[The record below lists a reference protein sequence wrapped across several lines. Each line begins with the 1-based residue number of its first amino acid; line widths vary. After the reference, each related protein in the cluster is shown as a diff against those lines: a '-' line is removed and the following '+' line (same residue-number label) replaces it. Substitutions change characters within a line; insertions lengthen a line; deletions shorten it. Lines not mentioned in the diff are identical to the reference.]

1 MATLTRSA
9 PLDARSAPRRPRS
22 APRRRRAPYPEAV
35 APSQAEFQRIFEAHK
50 AAVYRFLVRLTRD
63 LSDAED
69 LLQDV
74 FLTFWRKADSMR
86 GEGEATELAFLRK
99 IAYRLF
105 LNTRTKANRRA
116 ALAPPTE
123 ERTHAPADGA
133 VADQEAIEFLMTRVR
148 EVLDELPEAPRDAF
162 VLFRFEGLTCRE
174 IAEIS
179 ETPIKTVETR
189 VRRATKLLAERLARY
204 EQLLPR

>member
-1 MATLTRSA
+1 MATLTH
-9 PLDARSAPRRPRS
+9 PLPTRPRPAS
-22 APRRRRAPYPEAV
+22 RQRGAPRRRHAPYPEAV
-35 APSQAEFQRIFEAHK
+35 PPDPADFQRIFEQHK
-50 AAVYRFLVRLTRD
+50 AAVYRFLARLTRD
-63 LSDAED
+63 PSDAED

-74 FLTFWRKADSMR
+74 FLTFWRKADDMR
-86 GEGEATELAFLRK
+86 GEGGSTELAFLRK

-116 ALAPPTE
+116 ALAPPK
-123 ERTHAPADGA
+123 RDRAHAPADGA

-148 EVLDELPEAPRDAF
+148 ETLDELPEAPRDAF

-174 IAEIS
+174 IAELS
-179 ETPIKTVETR
+179 DTPIKTVETR